1 MAKEVDQR
9 IVEMRFENEQFQR
22 NIRQTIKSLDN
33 LSDKLAMDTA
43 SRGFDE
49 LQRLVD
55 KFNWGSFS
63 HGLDMVM
70 DKVNSWSV
78 LIERKVKTAI
88 IDKVA
93 NWSES
98 LVKSMTA
105 IGQAGSGYSKYTEK
119 MESVMTIMNATGL
132 SMEKVNEYLEEL
144 MLYSDETS
152 FSFTEMTKA
161 LATFTSSGAKIDDVV
176 PMIEGIANA
185 TAHAGKGGQAL
196 NSALLNLSQSFGS
209 GYLQSIDW
217 KSVVG
222 QGIGSKSLKEAFI
235 ESAKALGTLNKE
247 GKTAKG
253 TLVTVGNFNDTLKE
267 KWVNTDVM
275 TATFKSYAA
284 MFTEAEELVK
294 SGKAATIT
302 KALEML
308 DDKYDGIAKDSFN
321 AAQNTKSFKEAIDA
335 TKDAVSSG
343 WLRTFEIIFG
353 NFEEA
358 KEMWTDLTDRLWEA
372 FASGE
377 EDRNKF
383 FTQWRAWDGRLNM
396 IRAFQNAWDAVMNVL
411 DLVKDAIDDIFPN
424 RTGKNLAKFTKSLAD
439 LTEQFKLFDW
449 YVNAA
454 GEDEKVFTPLGL
466 KVKNVF
472 DGISSVLGTV
482 VDFFKELIKQ
492 SGRVITSM
500 KPLASTLINF
510 MAELGKRL
518 GLLREKVNG
527 KNSFAMLLEPI
538 ADAII
543 KFVKM
548 VTPFVQ
554 GGFDDL
560 LLFVDDVS
568 TAMKQLGNITFFD
581 SIKAVGT
588 SGLNMFKGFL
598 DAFIDSFVT
607 MFENLKKRG
616 VEGILEDGKETLG
629 KIVNILGGILSIIA
643 NGLMAIAA
651 WIFNTVSS
659 TAGRIKLGVIGFVVV
674 LGLIFSKL
682 IKAVLA
688 IKKIVDIFASIHDVF
703 EDVKRSIRKINIM
716 GIVMALT
723 GVIIGLFLI
732 SAAISNIAEVWRSNR
747 GGFTAAILS
756 IAGIMG
762 LIMFLFAIVKAT
774 AKHGSDSLGN
784 FGKFAAGIGIAI
796 NLITTAIISIAKEN
810 DPAKVKDAFNKVGL
824 ILIGMGAFAYI
835 MMKNAPQYGGA
846 DVFKGI
852 SAMFVGM
859 SLTIIVIARAI
870 RLLGRMDPEELWFG
884 TAALSIIVAVVGT
897 VAILLVGLVKAN
909 ADIEGVGK
917 VLKGMALTIL
927 TIAGTVR
934 WIGKVL
940 TKDPVDIFA
949 GMAWLA
955 AVLYGLSE
963 FIKEISKELNENS
976 KNLGQVSKILMALGL
991 TVNLMVAPV
1000 LAIAAFVNAFGVGG
1014 ALSVLTGV
1022 GVFVVL
1028 IGAIGGMIL
1037 AISEMT
1043 KNSKN
1048 GEIKIKGLAST
1059 LMALGVA
1066 VSLMTIPLVSIALAT
1081 KFLGADAVGTSMLLF
1096 TLFIGTILGFMTA
1109 IAYES
1114 KDMDADALKN
1124 RFKGIS
1130 SVILSMSL
1138 LVPAITGCVAVLST
1152 LMAINPAAVIGSMA
1166 FVEVLLI
1173 SLMGSITIIML
1184 AIGENKVDPSQIQ
1197 SVALMV
1203 AVIGAFI
1210 VALTTVMTAMTL
1222 VQPDSDKLLKAAASI
1237 VIIASALALVIA
1249 STALLKNVKPS
1260 TLGMLALLV
1269 GVFGAVITAIALIAE
1284 NIEYEGGI
1292 SETLGGMVTFIIV
1305 LAAVIGGLIVVA
1317 DKFVAGAGLLIG
1329 VLAALALPIAAIA
1342 LVLIGLSRAIEEFRK
1357 TIQFMNNETEW
1368 KGIKAFFTMLRDE
1381 IPATLVTI
1389 MMSVALGFSAMM
1401 TSILTTAAKS
1411 SVKMRGL
1418 WYAGIMMAIG
1428 GIIDALYDGSAII
1441 GKYIPGIAGN
1451 LGQGFMVAF
1460 CDKIRAKFG
1469 WLLKLIG
1476 LEDEFE
1482 KVSENA
1488 IAGFDK
1494 GLKNSQDE
1502 VSEAV
1507 RNYLAKN
1514 AVDTAETEL
1523 DIRSPSRV
1531 FAAIGNFVS
1540 LGMAKGIK
1548 DGSPEAVKATEDAV
1562 GAITG
1567 AAEGKLK
1574 NIDFDGIENAMSS
1587 VVNQVNSANP
1597 TLAFN
1602 YAGAL
1607 QQAEYERMMSLQGL
1621 QQLAADTALSVKD
1634 AIAINVHH
1642 SFDTLRIEGVN
1653 DRKTLVETI
1662 EVSVEEILGKIVRKQ
1677 GRM

>member
-22 NIRQTIKSLDN
+22 NIKQTIKSLDN

-43 SRGFDE
+43 SRGFDD

-63 HGLDMVM
+63 QGLDMVM

-132 SMEKVNEYLEEL
+132 SMEKVNEYLEQL

-235 ESAKALGTLNKE
+235 EAAKALGTLNKE

-275 TATFKSYAA
+275 TATFKNYAA

-294 SGKAATIT
+294 NGKAATIT

-321 AAQNTKSFKEAIDA
+321 AAQNTKSFREAIDA

-358 KEMWTDLTDRLWEA
+358 REMWTDLTDRLWEA

-377 EDRNKF
+377 KDRNEF

-411 DLVKDAIDDIFPN
+411 ELVKDGIDDIFPD
-424 RTGKNLAKFTKSLAD
+424 RTGKRLAKFTKSLAD

-466 KVKNVF
+466 KVKAVF

-482 VDFFKELIKQ
+482 VDFFKEFGRQ
-492 SGRVITSM
+492 AGRVAVSL
-500 KPLASTLINF
+500 KPLATNLFNF
-510 MAELGKRL
+510 IVGIGKRL
-518 GLLREKVNG
+518 GVLRKDLGDSNA
-527 KNSFAMLLEPI
+527 FANILTPI
-538 ADAII
+538 ADTII
-543 KFVKM
+543 AFVKM
-548 VTPFVQ
+548 ITPVVS
-554 GGFDDL
+554 GGLDGL
-560 LLFVDDVS
+560 LLFADDI
-568 TAMKQLGNITFFD
+568 QLALKKLSDLLFFD
-581 SIKAVGT
+581 SIHAVGK
-588 SGLNMFKGFL
+588 SGLDMFVNLFKSFGEAILSVFDYIRSKG
-598 DAFIDSFVT
+598 II
-607 MFENLKKRG
+607 
-616 VEGILEDGKETLG
+616 GILADGKEMLDEVG
-629 KIVNILGGILSIIA
+629 SSIGGILDWAKEKIPKFFEGIVKFVQSPLGAGLATIIA
-643 NGLMAIAA
+643 VIAIMKLMTRETHSIFGIFGKIKRFFRNIDRGL
-651 WIFNTVSS
+651 
-659 TAGRIKLGVIGFVVV
+659 
-674 LGLIFSKL
+674 
-682 IKAVLA
+682 
-688 IKKIVDIFASIHDVF
+688 
-703 EDVKRSIRKINIM
+703 EDVRRYVRRVNIR
-716 GIVMALT
+716 GIILALT
-723 GVIIGLFLI
+723 GVITGILLIATSIKTIADTFTNNTKGFAAAIASITGIFIMLAGLFI
-732 SAAISNIAEVWRSNR
+732 VVKTTSV
-747 GGFTAAILS
+747 GGGKELA
-756 IAGIMG
+756 
-762 LIMFLFAIVKAT
+762 
-774 AKHGSDSLGN
+774 N
-784 FGKFAAGIGIAI
+784 FGKFAQGIGIAI
-796 NLITTAIISIAKEN
+796 NFIATAIIQVANFEDEEKLRKATKKISGILVLLMGFALGASLFLSNKLVDKVLKE
-810 DPAKVKDAFNKVGL
+810 
-824 ILIGMGAFAYI
+824 
-835 MMKNAPQYGGA
+835 
-846 DVFKGI
+846 
-852 SAMFVGM
+852 
-859 SLTIIVIARAI
+859 
-870 RLLGRMDPEELWFG
+870 LGRMFLRIGVSILIMSKSIRSLGMMDSDVFQQGILG
-884 TAALSIIVAVVGT
+884 LAAIAGIISVMGGIMTALSDWGDSEGFKGLGVMFRNIALSILGIILSAKWLGKALGDEDKRGEAIAGLIGVGAIFAAFAVV
-897 VAILLVGLVKAN
+897 
-909 ADIEGVGK
+909 
-917 VLKGMALTIL
+917 
-927 TIAGTVR
+927 IAGLSKWVGNSGQYMDKISKF
-934 WIGKVL
+934 IGKL
-940 TKDPVDIFA
+940 S
-949 GMAWLA
+949 GMMIA
-955 AVLYGLSE
+955 
-963 FIKEISKELNENS
+963 F
-976 KNLGQVSKILMALGL
+976 
-991 TVNLMVAPV
+991 TV
-1000 LAIAAFVNAFGVGG
+1000 
-1014 ALSVLTGV
+1014 
-1022 GVFVVL
+1022 
-1028 IGAIGGMIL
+1028 AIGGMALIASFDTASL
-1037 AISEMT
+1037 WNAVGVVSVLELVTALFVGIIA
-1043 KNSKN
+1043 K
-1048 GEIKIKGLAST
+1048 LASKKGNINMKGVGRT
-1059 LMALGVA
+1059 LLALAASMAIISVAIAALTGVA
-1066 VSLMTIPLVSIALAT
+1066 SIAGADNFSVVMGMVTMLIVSI
-1081 KFLGADAVGTSMLLF
+1081 LGMVAMIA
-1096 TLFIGTILGFMTA
+1096 GF
-1109 IAYES
+1109 S
-1114 KDMDADALKN
+1114 KKMKPDALRN
-1124 RFKGIS
+1124 RFKGITS
-1130 SVILSMSL
+1130 MFLSLSL
-1138 LVPAITGCVAVLST
+1138 L
-1152 LMAINPAAVIGSMA
+1152 M
-1166 FVEVLLI
+1166 F
-1173 SLMGSITIIML
+1173 
-1184 AIGENKVDPSQIQ
+1184 
-1197 SVALMV
+1197 AL
-1203 AVIGAFI
+1203 
-1210 VALTTVMTAMTL
+1210 
-1222 VQPDSDKLLKAAASI
+1222 SI
-1237 VIIASALALVIA
+1237 VINAFNVAYAVSPG
-1249 STALLKNVKPS
+1249 STALAIVSVLAIIKSIFVGIS
-1260 TLGMLALLV
+1260 GILVMLTSGKITFYQLEELSKTIKAIGGVITVLSIV
-1269 GVFGAVITAIALIAE
+1269 AVAFSVFGGDTVKFLAAAGMMTIMMGAIALIIYAMSKLSTE
-1284 NIEYEGGI
+1284 QTADAGKITALI
-1292 SETLGGMVTFIIV
+1292 
-1305 LAAVIGGLIVVA
+1305 LAIGAVIAILSGIAMLVGDVGKFAATMLIMSVAIAALTFAIRGLMKAAQGSMAGGAVIIGILLSVVGIVGAVA
-1317 DKFVAGAGLLIG
+1317 LAIKALSQVIDSFRLLI
-1329 VLAALALPIAAIA
+1329 
-1342 LVLIGLSRAIEEFRK
+1342 R
-1357 TIQFMNNETEW
+1357 FMNNETEW
-1368 KGIKAFFTMLRDE
+1368 KGIKAFFSMLRDE

-1389 MMSVALGFSAMM
+1389 MMSVALGFSSMM
-1401 TSILTTAAKS
+1401 ASILTTVAKS

-1418 WYAGIMMAIG
+1418 WYTGIMMAIG

-1451 LGQGFMVAF
+1451 LGQGFMQAF
-1460 CDKIRAKFG
+1460 VDSIRTKFG
-1469 WLLKLIG
+1469 WVLKLIG
-1476 LEDEFE
+1476 LDDEFE
-1482 KVSENA
+1482 ELAGNVM
-1488 IAGFDK
+1488 AGFDK

-1607 QQAEYERMMSLQGL
+1607 QQAEYERMLSLQGL